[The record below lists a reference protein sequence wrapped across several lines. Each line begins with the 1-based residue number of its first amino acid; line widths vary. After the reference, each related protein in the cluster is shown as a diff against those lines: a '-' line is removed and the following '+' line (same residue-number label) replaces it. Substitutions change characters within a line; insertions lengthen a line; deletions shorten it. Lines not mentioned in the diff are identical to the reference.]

1 MAGGFRGLRGF
12 TGRGIGVAVID
23 TGVDARHR
31 AVRGG
36 LALSVDFTGDG
47 NGQRDENGH
56 GTHVAGIIRAVAPD
70 AHIVSLKAMGA
81 DGSGSTSNVIA
92 AIEWAIEHRLAWNIK
107 IINVSLGHPVMESAQ
122 DDPLCQAVQR
132 ATDAGILVIVAAG
145 NVGKMADGR
154 PVIGGIS
161 SPGNS
166 PAALTVGALN
176 TRQTAARSDD
186 VMATYSSRGPTM
198 IDGVLKPELVA
209 PGNQILSAVPK
220 DAYLANLLPERVVGR
235 GPERQWS

>member
-1 MAGGFRGLRGF
+1 
-12 TGRGIGVAVID
+12 
-23 TGVDARHR
+23 
-31 AVRGG
+31 
-36 LALSVDFTGDG
+36 
-47 NGQRDENGH
+47 
-56 GTHVAGIIRAVAPD
+56 
-70 AHIVSLKAMGA
+70 MGA
-81 DGSGSTSNVIA
+81 DGSGVTSNVIA
-92 AIEWAIEHRLAWNIK
+92 AIEWAIENRRAWNIK
-107 IINVSLGHPVMESAQ
+107 IINVSLGHPVMESVQ

-132 ATDAGILVIVAAG
+132 ATDAGILVTVAAG
-145 NVGKMADGR
+145 NVGKLADGT

-209 PGNQILSAVPK
+209 PGNRILSAVPK
-220 DAYLANLLPERVVGR
+220 DVVSARTCCRSG
-235 GPERQWS
+235 WSGEATRRRWS

>member
-1 MAGGFRGLRGF
+1 
-12 TGRGIGVAVID
+12 
-23 TGVDARHR
+23 
-31 AVRGG
+31 
-36 LALSVDFTGDG
+36 
-47 NGQRDENGH
+47 
-56 GTHVAGIIRAVAPD
+56 
-70 AHIVSLKAMGA
+70 
-81 DGSGSTSNVIA
+81 
-92 AIEWAIEHRLAWNIK
+92 
-107 IINVSLGHPVMESAQ
+107 MESVQ

-132 ATDAGILVIVAAG
+132 ATDAGILVTVAAG
-145 NVGKMADGR
+145 NVGKLADGT

-209 PGNQILSAVPK
+209 PGNRILSAVPK
-220 DAYLANLLPERVVGR
+220 DAYLRESAAGAGGGARGRHGDGAERHEHVRRRRRR
-235 GPERQWS
+235 GGGPAAGCPADDAAAK